1 MIDGV
6 QVTEIREDE
15 WILGDV
21 NAPVTILEY
30 GDFECPYCR
39 AARPVLR
46 HLVDRNEGQVRLIY
60 RHFPITS
67 LHPHAELAAEAS
79 EAAGSQDLF
88 WEMHDMIFTHQDALE
103 FDNLVS
109 YAESIGADATRFAD
123 ELARHVYFDE
133 VRRDF
138 ENGII
143 DGVNGTPTLFINGV
157 RYDGPRE
164 YNLMQAVVDS
174 ALEQSGARAA
184 D

>member
-6 QVTEIREDE
+6 QRTEISEYE

-46 HLVDRNEGQVRLIY
+46 QLVDRNEGQVRLIY

-88 WEMHDMIFTHQDALE
+88 WEMHDMIFTHQNALE

-109 YAESIGADATRFAD
+109 YAEAVGADATRFAD
-123 ELARHVYFDE
+123 ELARHMYLEE

-138 ENGII
+138 EKGII

-164 YNLMQAVVDS
+164 YNLMQAAIDL